1 MNKQSRKQGL
11 LRTLHYLVMVI
22 FCAYYAGITL
32 FVHHHIVNGVL
43 ISHSHP
49 YNIFNPDAQNHNHSA
64 NAFRTID
71 LLTHLQ
77 ALDIH
82 AVAPLFF
89 FLGLLGII
97 MAGRAILRCQ
107 AAAPLLFHLRAPPFF
122 SVL

>member
-1 MNKQSRKQGL
+1 MNKRSRKQGF

-64 NAFRTID
+64 DAFKTID

-77 ALDIH
+77 ALDTY
-82 AVAPLFF
+82 AATPLFI

-97 MAGRAILRCQ
+97 MAGRAILRCK
-107 AAAPLLFHLRAPPFF
+107 ATVPLLFLLRAPPVF